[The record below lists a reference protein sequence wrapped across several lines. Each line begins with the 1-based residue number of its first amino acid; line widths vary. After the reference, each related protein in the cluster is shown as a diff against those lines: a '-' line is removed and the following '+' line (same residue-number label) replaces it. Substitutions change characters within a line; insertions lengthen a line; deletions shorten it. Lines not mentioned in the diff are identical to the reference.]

1 MHNSHG
7 PRRITYGIVP
17 VASHEVVYGAIIMED
32 TNTLNLVVRY
42 ANGESVQN
50 LERDTGLS
58 REQIIGIF
66 ATVGLKLRSRSEA
79 ASMCHGGGRYDSLDW
94 PDIVRRYRSGET
106 IKSIGMSL
114 GLVDTQTLRKR
125 LYELVEPRSR
135 GETARLTFTKPI
147 ANLDTLAARHAAG
160 ETLFSLAR
168 EIGVKCETLQRRFR
182 DAGHAVRTGRDRRWS
197 RQLPVG
203 ELVSKY
209 NSGVSILELSRTYK
223 ADRGGIALRL
233 VAAGVELRGY
243 DANGNRRSSETRA
256 TTRQARGL
264 AITPAEQELADALR
278 DAGTQVTQQ
287 TPCGTFNLDI
297 TLDGRPV
304 AVEVE
309 GGPAFRYPQCVALW
323 ERTKHVLDAGWFVL
337 YVITDY
343 KPVEHKRV
351 VEQIVAFADFAGRHP
366 TPGGQY
372 GVVRRHG
379 QAGALGR
386 YDLHGLP
393 RVPGF

>member
-7 PRRITYGIVP
+7 TGRITYGIVP
-17 VASHEVVYGAIIMED
+17 VARHEVVHGAIIMED
-32 TNTLNLVVRY
+32 TNTLDLVVRY

-50 LERDTGLS
+50 LERETGIS
-58 REQIIGIF
+58 RDRIISIF
-66 ATVGLKLRSRSEA
+66 AAVGLKLRSRSEA
-79 ASMCHGGGRYDSLDW
+79 AALCHGGGRYDDLDW
-94 PDIVRRYRSGET
+94 PGIVRRYRSGET
-106 IKSIGMSL
+106 IKSIGVSL

-147 ANLDTLAARHAAG
+147 VNLDALAARHAAG

-168 EIGVKCETLQRRFR
+168 EIGVKGETLQRRFLA
-182 DAGHAVRTGRDRRWS
+182 AGHEVRTGRDRRWR
-197 RQLPVG
+197 RQLPVD
-203 ELVSKY
+203 ELVTKY
-209 NSGVSILELSRTYK
+209 NAGTSVLELSRTYK

-233 VAAGVELRGY
+233 VAAGVVLRGY
-243 DANGNRRSSETRA
+243 DANGNRRNGETRA
-256 TTRQARGL
+256 ATRQAKGL
-264 AITPAEQELADALR
+264 AITPAEQTLADALR
-278 DAGTQVTQQ
+278 NAGTQVTQQ

-337 YVITDY
+337 YVVTDY
-343 KPVEHKRV
+343 KPVEHQRV
-351 VEQIVAFADFAGRHP
+351 IEQVVAFANFAGRHP

-372 GVVRRHG
+372 GVVRRDG
-379 QAGALGR
+379 KAGSLGR